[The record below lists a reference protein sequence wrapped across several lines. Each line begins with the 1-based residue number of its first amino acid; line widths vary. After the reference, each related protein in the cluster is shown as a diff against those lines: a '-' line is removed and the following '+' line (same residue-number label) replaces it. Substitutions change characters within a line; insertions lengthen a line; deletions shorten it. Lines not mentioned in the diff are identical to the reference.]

1 MSTITKALPR
11 EDWEYIHHALES
23 RVRRQRGKLRNARKK
38 EIDTHAVR
46 YLEQDTKRAEELA
59 KKVAP

>member
-1 MSTITKALPR
+1 MTTITKQLPR
-11 EDWEYIHHALES
+11 EDWEYISHALSS
-23 RVRRQRGKLRNARKK
+23 RARRQNGKLRNARKK

-59 KKVAP
+59 RKVAP